1 MSISRETFDP
11 AKNYKR
17 IRYHQDRDLLDSE
30 LNEQQ
35 DLINLERR
43 KIADI
48 LFKEGSILSGLE
60 VTAATNVLTLSPGVV
75 YIDGHIEQVAGA
87 VLTYDPATT
96 SGADYV
102 YVELL
107 KYNYGYTQDAGLI
120 NPATGEPTAERE
132 KWVLAL
138 KTVDTSGQTLPNNVT
153 ERKVIPIYKFDRET
167 GDVTPTV
174 QENPTFICA
183 IFWVRCP
190 AAVSRY
196 LPLPRINSPLPR
208 PRGSIR

>member
-35 DLINLERR
+35 EIINFERR

-60 VTAATNVLTLSPGVV
+60 VTAAANVLTLSPGVV
-75 YIDGHIEQVAGA
+75 YIDGHIEQVAGG

-138 KTVDTSGQTLPNNVT
+138 KTIDTTGQTLPNNVT

-167 GDVTPTV
+167 G
-174 QENPTFICA
+174 
-183 IFWVRCP
+183 
-190 AAVSRY
+190 
-196 LPLPRINSPLPR
+196 
-208 PRGSIR
+208 